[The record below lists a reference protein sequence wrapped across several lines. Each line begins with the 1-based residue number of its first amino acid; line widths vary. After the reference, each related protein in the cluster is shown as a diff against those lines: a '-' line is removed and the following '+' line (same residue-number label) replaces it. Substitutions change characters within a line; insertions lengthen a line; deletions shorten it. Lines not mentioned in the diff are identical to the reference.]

1 MVHVPDVQV
10 PQVDLLQH
18 ELNRYWLSISCPSDA
33 VVVGELVVVRVRM
46 VVEFKVMEVNV
57 LWLSCT

>member
-1 MVHVPDVQV
+1 MVPDVQV

-18 ELNRYWLSISCPSDA
+18 ELNRYWLSISCPSDT
-33 VVVGELVVVRVRM
+33 VVAGELLVVVRVRM